1 MLGKLF
7 AWLFGGRG
15 KARASASQKEASR
28 HAATAPA
35 GLVPAD
41 EPAVADDQGVALLCR
56 EPILGRDRKVVGYH
70 FKLREG
76 SRRKARSASRVTGH
90 LLAELLVMNLVRSD
104 IGHLLGHR
112 LAFIDLPDSFL
123 EHPALSALPPKNM
136 VVMPTRTVREGAPT
150 LEQLQAALAGLRRK
164 GFRVAIPDPATD
176 AYFRPLLPIADVV
189 VLHAPAL
196 DVASGLK
203 TSGLVVASA
212 PQARLLVRGV
222 PSLEDFRFCFKLG
235 AHFFQGP
242 FITRREDWSER
253 NLGPNTLRIAQLIG
267 RLRAGAEIQELAQL
281 LKQDAALSVRML
293 RYINAAANGLQE
305 QVSSI
310 ERALMLLGRD
320 PLYRWLA
327 LLVCSSDDES
337 GQNSAALENALVRAR
352 SMEILASG
360 RPQPEQDAL
369 FLTGLLSLIDV
380 VLQVPL
386 ERALGPL
393 VLAPEIEEAIRD
405 NDGPFASRLAL
416 AIACEA
422 ADPDAIESAAGQC
435 GVAPREA
442 TAAHFEALSWVLE
455 IQGRNG

>member
-1 MLGKLF
+1 MLGKLLS
-7 AWLFGGRG
+7 WLFGARG
-15 KARASASQKEASR
+15 KVGAGQGKDESPKPATSVPVSPPSGDDALTSDELAS
-28 HAATAPA
+28 
-35 GLVPAD
+35 
-41 EPAVADDQGVALLCR
+41 ALLCR
-56 EPILGRDRKVVGYH
+56 EPILGRDQRVAGYH
-70 FKLREG
+70 FKLQEV
-76 SRRKARSASRVTGH
+76 SRRKARSQSRVTDH
-90 LLAELLVMNLVRSD
+90 LRAELLVTNLVRAD
-104 IGHLLGHR
+104 IGRLLGHR

-123 EHPALSALPPKNM
+123 EHVSLSRLPADNM
-136 VVMPTRTVREGAPT
+136 VVMPARTIAEGAPS
-150 LEQLQAALAGLRRK
+150 LEQIRDSLISLRGR
-164 GFRVAIPDPATD
+164 GFKVAIPDPALD
-176 AYFRPLLPIADVV
+176 AYFVPLLPIADIV

-196 DVASGLK
+196 DVRSGLR
-203 TSGLVVASA
+203 TSGLVLASA
-212 PQARLLVRGV
+212 PKASLLVRSV

-253 NLGPNTLRIAQLIG
+253 NLGPNTVRIAHLIG
-267 RLRAGAEIQELAQL
+267 RLRGGAEIHELAQL

-337 GQNSAALENALVRAR
+337 GQNPAALESALVRAR
-352 SMEILASG
+352 SMECLARD

-386 ERALGPL
+386 DRALGPL
-393 VLAPEIEEAIRD
+393 ALAPEIEEAIRD
-405 NDGPFASRLAL
+405 DDGPFAPRLAL
-416 AIACEA
+416 AMACET
-422 ADPDAIESAAGQC
+422 ADPDAIEHAARLC
-435 GVAPREA
+435 GVSPRQA
-442 TAAHFEALSWVLE
+442 TDAHLEALSWVLA
-455 IQGRNG
+455 IQS